1 MSSQTIREG
10 TVKSVHV
17 PQCLV
22 WDYDSR
28 GKHDFIGEFYTSFR
42 EMQKISSGN
51 KVSGQRGGWSFTFIE
66 TIQNSLFFVFL
77 KVMWDCLNPKYKQKK
92 RNYKN
97 SGVVIL
103 SDLKVRSRFI
113 GVVKTR
119 EKEPNPDWRTPANWR
134 NRTYFLFYIGN
145 ILVHVF
151 PHDVFLNK
159 PLQLL
164 FFTYFP
170 PQHLKDT

>member
-10 TVKSVHV
+10 TVKSVRV

-28 GKHDFIGEFYTSFR
+28 GKHDFIGEFYTTFR

-51 KVSGQRGGWSFTFIE
+51 KVSGQRGGRSFTFIQ
-66 TIQNSLFFVFL
+66 TIENSLFFVFL

-103 SDLKVRSRFI
+103 SDLKVRSWFI
-113 GVVKTR
+113 CVVKAQ
-119 EKEPNPDWRTPANWR
+119 ENEPNPDWRTGETEP
-134 NRTYFLFYIGN
+134 TSCFTLEIYECI
-145 ILVHVF
+145 F
-151 PHDVFLNK
+151 PS
-159 PLQLL
+159 
-164 FFTYFP
+164 
-170 PQHLKDT
+170 